1 MSVLSEAFGHD
12 TTRLRSALGLT
23 ATGLLFVL
31 AYLALDRLSFV
42 HALYGVAI
50 TPWNPQHGLALALL
64 LGGGLAHLPAVFI
77 APLVS
82 SSLLPTVAVPLS
94 AKLVTSVA
102 IAAGYGAAAIALRHL
117 LGLDL
122 ALSRARDVVAL
133 LAVSVVA
140 AAAVALAVVGAFVL
154 SGVVPSDDFAEAAAQ
169 YWIGDAIGAAVTT
182 PLALLLYARR
192 GDAFDR
198 APRRP
203 IEIALQVASVIAAL
217 VVIFAID
224 EGSDQFKLFYLVFL
238 PVIWISARHGLR
250 GAAWAV
256 LGVQLGLILALE
268 LVDQTRETVRSF
280 QLLMF
285 AVTAT
290 GLLLGAVVSER
301 RRAEHAV
308 RAGEARLH
316 AILAAAP
323 DGVVTI
329 KPGGEIEQMNP
340 AAEALLGLSER
351 DAAGEAVGSV
361 LPAPELRLHLA
372 DPSAPGW
379 ETVARRADGRQ
390 LPIELTIGS
399 AGEGLD
405 RRFILILR
413 DVSRRKQAEARAREH
428 EAELAHVSRLSVAG
442 EMASSLAH
450 ELNQPLTAIM
460 AYMQGCRRLLGGVA
474 GVPDSVRAGF
484 DAAVQQAERAGAI
497 IQRLREFL
505 REGTSRRST
514 VAVDEIIRE
523 ALGLAEIEAAQNAVS
538 VKVEIAPG
546 LPMVVVDRIQIEQ
559 VLVNLVRNAVDAIV
573 ESASPEREILIT
585 AGQRDGFVEIC
596 VADTGPGVSPEIADR
611 LFHPFVSSKPRG
623 MGLGLSISRTI
634 IEAHLGAL
642 TWQSRDRGAAF
653 LFTLPG
659 AEAA

>member
-12 TTRLRSALGLT
+12 TTRSRSALGLT

-64 LGGGLAHLPAVFI
+64 LVGGLAHLPAVFV
-77 APLVS
+77 APLLS
-82 SSLLPTVAVPLS
+82 SSLLPTVAVPLA
-94 AKLVTSVA
+94 AKLAASIA
-102 IAAGYGAAAIALRHL
+102 IAAGYGVAAVVLRRG

-140 AAAVALAVVGAFVL
+140 AAAVALAVVGTFVL
-154 SGVVPSDDFAEAAAQ
+154 SGVVPADDFAEAAAQ

-192 GDAFDR
+192 GGASDD

-203 IEIALQVASVIAAL
+203 IEIALQAASVIAAL
-217 VVIFAID
+217 IAIFAID

-250 GAAWAV
+250 GAAWSV
-256 LGVQLGLILALE
+256 LAVQLGLILALE
-268 LVDQTRETVRSF
+268 LVDQTRETVRAF
-280 QLLMF
+280 QLWMF

-329 KPGGEIEQMNP
+329 EPGGEIEQMNP
-340 AAEALLGLSER
+340 AAEALLGISGQ
-351 DAAGEAVGSV
+351 DAAGRPVGSV
-361 LPAPELRLHLA
+361 LPAPELRRHLA
-372 DPSAPGW
+372 DASAPGW

-390 LPIELTIGS
+390 VPIELTIGS
-399 AGEGLD
+399 AGEGPD

-460 AYMQGCRRLLGGVA
+460 AYAQGCRRLLGGVA
-474 GVPDSVRAGF
+474 GVPDPVRAGF
-484 DAAVQQAERAGAI
+484 DAVVQQAERAGAI

-505 REGTSRRST
+505 REGTARRST
-514 VAVDEIIRE
+514 VAVDEIVRE
-523 ALGLAEIEAAQNAVS
+523 ALGLAEIEAAQNAVA
-538 VKVEIAPG
+538 VRVEIAPD

-573 ESASPEREILIT
+573 ESACPERDILIT
-585 AGQRDGFVEIC
+585 AGRRDELVEIC
-596 VADTGPGVSPEIADR
+596 VADTGPGVSPEIAER
-611 LFHPFVSSKPRG
+611 LFQPFVSSKPRG

-634 IEAHLGAL
+634 IEAHQGTLS
-642 TWQSRDRGAAF
+642 WQKRDRGAAF

-659 AEAA
+659 AETA